1 MAPEM
6 YDGHYD
12 ESADV
17 YAFGLCILEMVTSE
31 YPYKECTNLGQ
42 IMRKVTKARAQTNSW
57 FCNNDDQ
64 ALTTFMTICV
74 NVKNTSSQTD
84 AVTVFDASSI
94 C

>member
-1 MAPEM
+1 M

-42 IMRKVTKARAQTNSW
+42 IMRKVTKASTYLSLS
-57 FCNNDDQ
+57 
-64 ALTTFMTICV
+64 LTQLKSLVCPCYCY
-74 NVKNTSSQTD
+74 NVSLSN
-84 AVTVFDASSI
+84 
-94 C
+94 